1 MRRVMMDMRR
11 YGKMFS
17 LAMFL
22 AVFLLS
28 APPAEAIF
36 KEESKALPG
45 IIVGEVAC
53 YKDNPVKKDICNSYW
68 ALLKTEIRESKKLR
82 LVSLPDVVMPTS
94 FEASTE
100 AEEKAIA
107 DYHAGVARWEF
118 LSKAH
123 MDAIL
128 RGDESALLDAG
139 EKLSAYSKSVG
150 RTIVS
155 TANPYPVSTSLREP
169 LRRLGEENGARY
181 ILFCHLIGI
190 RGGAVI
196 GFLNFGNKVTG
207 QVDYYLID
215 TLEGKIYR
223 THKERSKSA
232 RTQSL
237 LAFGEVGKEMPT
249 EMLLQ
254 RIMEKG
260 AQEFIKDLEKQCGG
274 KNNEEN

>member
-82 LVSLPDVVMPTS
+82 LVSLPEVVMPAN

-107 DYHAGVARWEF
+107 DYHAGVTRWEL

-139 EKLSAYSKSVG
+139 EKLSTYRKSAGPTV
-150 RTIVS
+150 VS
-155 TANPYPVSTSLREP
+155 TANPYPVATSLREP
-169 LRRLGEENGARY
+169 LYRLGKENDARY

-190 RGGAVI
+190 RGGFVYS
-196 GFLNFGNKVTG
+196 GLSYGNKVTG

-223 THKERSKSA
+223 THRERSKSA
-232 RTQSL
+232 QTTVL
-237 LAFGEVGKEMPT
+237 LTFGTTGKDMSP

-260 AQEFIKDLEKQCGG
+260 AEKFVKELEKQCGG
-274 KNNEEN
+274 KKDEEN